1 MPSMWDERFAEE
13 GFAYGD
19 NPNEFLAS
27 VAYRIP
33 PGPVLCL
40 CEGQGRNAVYLA
52 TRGHDVTA
60 HDGSAVGL
68 RRASELAAARGVR
81 LTTVCCDL
89 AALDLGVH
97 QWSAVVSIFAHAPS
111 ALRRSVHA
119 SLQTAL
125 RPGGVFVLEAYAP
138 AQAARDTGG
147 PKDRDLLMAADEV
160 RVELVGLTVIECREL
175 IRPVVEGR
183 YHTGEAVVTQVLAT
197 A

>member
-19 NPNEFLAS
+19 SPNEFLAS
-27 VAYRIP
+27 VAHRIP
-33 PGPVLCL
+33 PGPVLCI

-52 TRGHDVTA
+52 SLGHDVTA

-68 RRASELAAARGVR
+68 RRASELAKARGVR
-81 LTTVCCDL
+81 LNTVCCDL
-89 AALDLGVH
+89 AELDLGVH

-111 ALRRSVHA
+111 ELRRKVHA
-119 SLQTAL
+119 SLQAAL

-147 PKDRDLLMAADEV
+147 PKDRDLLMDADEI
-160 RVELVGLTVIECREL
+160 RAELVGLTVLSCREL

-183 YHTGEAVVTQVLAT
+183 YHTGDAVVTQVLAT